1 MMTERVI
8 DNRGSKSTIV
18 RVLSINISV
27 LILIVV
33 KEQRV
38 YGSWQEKYTL
48 LLSRCSHS
56 CLRYILMDF
65 ERNYQIKILSK
76 SSSIKI
82 MGALYDTL
90 RNYSLNII
98 SLFEL
103 QSIIIF
109 KLNLKVRRYRSYTT
123 IKIVVPRS
131 ELEISNIYPNVECK
145 RLVGGYKTPNFISY
159 KLLTT
164 SLRESLSWQSKSAKT
179 RFYSAT
185 SKKSCFTTEY
195 RDLQLDPWWVTGF
208 WDGEGSFHVFITQR
222 NDLKQG
228 WEIRQGLSIALH
240 VKDKPIL
247 ILLKQYLGVGKIS
260 SHGSE
265 SIQWIVFSAKD
276 LRTIK
281 NHFARFPLKTKKW
294 EDCALWMQ
302 INQIIERREHLTP
315 EGLSKIVAIRASIN
329 RGLSDKLN
337 TF

>member
-18 RVLSINISV
+18 RTYPRCV
-27 LILIVV
+27 LILFVV

-38 YGSWQEKYTL
+38 DGSWQEKYTL

-76 SSSIKI
+76 LSSIKI
-82 MGALYDTL
+82 MGHGHDTR

-164 SLRESLSWQSKSAKT
+164 SFIQNSFLNKTIFFLLKKKWLWESLS
-179 RFYSAT
+179 
-185 SKKSCFTTEY
+185 
-195 RDLQLDPWWVTGF
+195 
-208 WDGEGSFHVFITQR
+208 
-222 NDLKQG
+222 
-228 WEIRQGLSIALH
+228 IRS
-240 VKDKPIL
+240 
-247 ILLKQYLGVGKIS
+247 
-260 SHGSE
+260 
-265 SIQWIVFSAKD
+265 
-276 LRTIK
+276 
-281 NHFARFPLKTKKW
+281 
-294 EDCALWMQ
+294 
-302 INQIIERREHLTP
+302 
-315 EGLSKIVAIRASIN
+315 
-329 RGLSDKLN
+329 
-337 TF
+337 